1 MTLPDPGAWGPY
13 LAILAMAL
21 ATYLCR
27 ISGVVLMGFV
37 PLTPRVRRGLA
48 ALPGS
53 IVFATV
59 LPLIERLGLAAGLA
73 LVAAILSMVLR
84 RSELLAL
91 LVGMATDPGQVTAGA
106 THGCA
111 GSGRAGRCGI
121 QRAGLGNG
129 TMTHARVACRC
140 GCSCLRRC
148 RAGKCR

>member
-21 ATYLCR
+21 ASYLCR

-73 LVAAILSMVLR
+73 LVAAICSMVLR

-91 LVGMATDPGQVTAGA
+91 LVGMATVSLA
-106 THGCA
+106 
-111 GSGRAGRCGI
+111 RAF
-121 QRAGLGNG
+121 GL
-129 TMTHARVACRC
+129 
-140 GCSCLRRC
+140 
-148 RAGKCR
+148 

>member
-13 LAILAMAL
+13 FAILAMAL

-59 LPLIERLGLAAGLA
+59 LPLVERLGLAAGLA

-91 LVGMATDPGQVTAGA
+91 LVGMATVSLA
-106 THGCA
+106 
-111 GSGRAGRCGI
+111 RAF
-121 QRAGLGNG
+121 GL
-129 TMTHARVACRC
+129 
-140 GCSCLRRC
+140 
-148 RAGKCR
+148 